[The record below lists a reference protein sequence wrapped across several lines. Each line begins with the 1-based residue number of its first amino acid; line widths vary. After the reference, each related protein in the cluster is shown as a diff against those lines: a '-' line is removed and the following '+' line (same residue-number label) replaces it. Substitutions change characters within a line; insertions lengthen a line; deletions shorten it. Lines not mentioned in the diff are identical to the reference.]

1 MTAALPN
8 RRAVG
13 AIAGSPASG
22 IGTVQKKLESTRMM
36 RSYSSGSDARGRP
49 DHGSRVCRPC
59 SEAVVVDDDRVGV
72 AEAAVVRRA
81 RGHLVTALGET
92 RQPVVRSLALDVD
105 RRCLAT
111 GPRVEAGGRTVQR
124 PPSGMNGRSGRLRV
138 VEQAG
143 GELQEDLRLG
153 IAAHGA
159 EDAAQRTVT

>member
-36 RSYSSGSDARGRP
+36 RSYSSGSDARCRP
-49 DHGSRVCRPC
+49 DHGPGVCRAC
-59 SEAVVVDDDRVGV
+59 SEAVVVDDDGMGV
-72 AEAAVVRRA
+72 AEAAVIRRA

-92 RQPVVRSLALDVD
+92 RQPVVRSVALHVD

-111 GPRVEAGGRTVQR
+111 GPRVEARGRTVQR
-124 PPSGMNGRSGRLRV
+124 PPAGMHRSGGGLRV
-138 VEQAG
+138 VEEACSQ
-143 GELQEDLRLG
+143 LQEDLRLG
-153 IAAHGA
+153 IAAHRA
-159 EDAAQRTVT
+159 EDAA